1 MRKTTELAIRAEAA
15 IRYPGWRLDIVGP
28 TTAVLTNMMGRRR
41 MVTFRRRRSR
51 YDGPWM
57 RLARW
62 IANFLR
68 RCARQIVDAT
78 EWIVPAVIWLLGMWM
93 AAMVVM
99 ALAMGVEL

>member
-1 MRKTTELAIRAEAA
+1 MTKTTELAIRAKAA
-15 IRYPGWRLDIVGP
+15 IRYPGWRLDFAGP

-41 MVTFRRRRSR
+41 ILIVRRRRNR
-51 YDGPWM
+51 RDGPWM

>member
-1 MRKTTELAIRAEAA
+1 MTKTTELAIRAKAA

-41 MVTFRRRRSR
+41 ILIVRRRRNR
-51 YDGPWM
+51 RDGPWM

-68 RCARQIVDAT
+68 RCARQFVDAT